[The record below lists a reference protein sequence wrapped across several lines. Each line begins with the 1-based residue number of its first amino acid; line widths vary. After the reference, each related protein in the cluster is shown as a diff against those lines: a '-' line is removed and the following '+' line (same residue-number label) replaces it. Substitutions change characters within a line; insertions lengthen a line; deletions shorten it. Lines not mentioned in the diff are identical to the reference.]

1 MDALIGMTGLGMLAQ
16 VESVTLTPLGA
27 TIMGL
32 SIVAVLGMVGFCMYR
47 VLTLPPVVDEHL
59 KCPLDID
66 TGDTQDA
73 D

>member
-1 MDALIGMTGLGMLAQ
+1 MDAITSLTRLGTLAQ

-27 TIMGL
+27 TIMIL
-32 SIVAVLGMVGFCMYR
+32 SIAAVLGLVGFCMHR
-47 VLTLPPVVDEHL
+47 VLTLPPIVDEHL